1 MFIYITSLQPVCW
14 CRWAHMQRW
23 NLLLVL
29 TRQQWFGSSTF
40 CMRNILCCPRIT
52 QWRKAHTTIH
62 AYTHHTTPHCGEK
75 HHTPPQ
81 ARHKRFDCVCKQ
93 LTFAHSGEERLQAE
107 YPVVIAQWPE
117 TWHKKCRNVK
127 LQKHKKAKDKH
138 HQIQAV
144 DSFIY
149 YIDWYS

>member
-1 MFIYITSLQPVCW
+1 MGTYIYAEGKSIVGVNEASVVWLHILH
-14 CRWAHMQRW
+14 AEYS
-23 NLLLVL
+23 LLLGR
-29 TRQQWFGSSTF
+29 T
-40 CMRNILCCPRIT
+40 T
-52 QWRKAHTTIH
+52 QWIKAHTTH
-62 AYTHHTTPHCGEK
+62 TPHSGEK
-75 HHTPPQ
+75 QTLAP
-81 ARHKRFDCVCKQ
+81 ARHKRFDCVRKQ

-149 YIDWYS
+149 YID